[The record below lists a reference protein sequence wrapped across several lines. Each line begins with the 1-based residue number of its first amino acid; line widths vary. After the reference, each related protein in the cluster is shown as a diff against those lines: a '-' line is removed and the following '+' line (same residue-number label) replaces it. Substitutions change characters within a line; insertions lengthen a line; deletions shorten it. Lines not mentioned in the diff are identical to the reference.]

1 MKKLA
6 LLALLLLGSFFIYF
20 FWHNAPPKTIHPV
33 EEKAEKIV
41 YATGEVEPVKWAKI
55 AASKTA
61 TVEQINVVEGQKIQT
76 GQVLAYQNNRVEK
89 AALTSFL
96 SRLDYLKK
104 ENDRYQ
110 TLLKKNLVSANAADE
125 AQSNYQQA
133 LANYEGQKKLLD
145 RITLVSPIDGI
156 LLRKDIELGELAK
169 SGTPIFWVGEPKPL
183 QITAL
188 VDEEDIPLVQVN
200 QLVLI
205 KSDAYPNQVMTGR
218 VSMITPKGDPETRQF
233 RIRVSL
239 PDNTPLLI
247 GMTVEINIV
256 TQVIDKALMVPLNA
270 VYDDKVLLK
279 TNQGYQPVTIK
290 TGITTLKK
298 VQIISNNLKPA
309 DSLVLNP
316 AEYLRQ

>member
-1 MKKLA
+1 MKKLFLMA
-6 LLALLLLGSFFIYF
+6 LALLVGFSLYF
-20 FWHNAPPKTIHPV
+20 FLHSKEAETIHPKV
-33 EEKAEKIV
+33 EKAEKIV

-61 TVEQINVVEGQKIQT
+61 TVEQINVTEGQEIKA

-110 TLLKKNLVSANAADE
+110 ALLKKNLVSATAADE
-125 AQSNYQQA
+125 ALSNYQQA

-169 SGTPIFWVGEPKPL
+169 SGTTIFWVGEPKPL

-218 VSMITPKGDPETRQF
+218 VKKITPKGDPEIRQF
-233 RIRVSL
+233 RVRISL

-247 GMTVEINIV
+247 GMTVELNIV
-256 TQVIDKALMVPLNA
+256 TSVVEQALMVPLNA
-270 VYDDKVLLK
+270 VYEGKVYK
-279 TNQGYQPVTIK
+279 ITGQGYEPIDVK

-298 VQIISNNLKPA
+298 VQITSDNLNPS
-309 DSLVLNP
+309 DRLLLNP
-316 AEYLRQ
+316 AQYLRR